1 MSFRFTILGSGST
14 GNCAFI
20 ETDSTRLLVDA
31 GFSGKQIEERLAS
44 IGKQANQLHGILI
57 THEHSDHIQG
67 LRVLASKYRIPVYTN
82 RMTRAAILENFASTG
97 APAKSVDVSWKIFE
111 PGQKFIA
118 GDFDIEP
125 FTIPHDASD
134 PMGFSIYHGGQCIV
148 FLTDLGHLT
157 KLVVEKARQA
167 NVLVLE
173 TNHDMKLLQNDPHR
187 PWSVKQRISGRH
199 GHLSNDA
206 AAAGLDEMVSDR
218 LKKIY
223 LCHLSQDCNRPELAE
238 SVISKKLAQMG
249 AKHIKIDR
257 TFYDKPCATEILEV
271 TRPKESQTMSLFSQP
286 SQPTPMGSSL

>member
-1 MSFRFTILGSGST
+1 MSLRLTILGSGSS

-20 ETDSTRLLVDA
+20 ETDSTRLLVDV
-31 GFSGKQIEERLAS
+31 GFSAKQVEERLAS
-44 IGKQANQLHGILI
+44 IGKHPTQLHGILI

-67 LRVLASKYRIPVYTN
+67 VRVLASKYKIPVYAN
-82 RMTRAAILENFASTG
+82 RMTRAAILENFAVSG
-97 APAKSVDVSWKIFE
+97 APSKSTDIGWKIFE

-118 GDFDIEP
+118 GDFDVEP

-134 PMGFSIYHGGQCIV
+134 PMGFSLRHADQCVV

-157 KLVVEKARQA
+157 KLAVEKARQA
-167 NVLVLE
+167 NVLILE

-218 LKKIY
+218 LRKIY
-223 LCHLSQDCNRPELAE
+223 LSHLSQDCNRPELAE
-238 SVISKKLAQMG
+238 SVISKKLSQMG
-249 AKHIKIDR
+249 AKQVKVGR

-271 TRPKESQTMSLFSQP
+271 TRSVEAQTMPLFSQP
-286 SQPTPMGSSL
+286 SQPTSIASSP